1 MAKDPRIKLRKIKTR
16 QPFQL
21 EEGAETYVIATR
33 HGAAETGG
41 YQVRRTDDQ
50 HGETILVS
58 RDAKVFP
65 VR

>member
-1 MAKDPRIKLRKIKTR
+1 MAKDPRVKLRKIKTR
-16 QPFQL
+16 QPFRL
-21 EEGAETYVIATR
+21 EEGGETYVIATR

-41 YQVRRTDDQ
+41 YRIKLTDDQ